1 MELTIAQRDVTG
13 KKVKALRKASLI
25 PAIVYG
31 RHLEKP
37 LMISCDKNAFIKIY
51 KAGGSSTAITLKG
64 ENMKE
69 LALVQDIQLDPIND
83 YVLHVDFHAVKAD
96 EKVTVSVPVI
106 LTGLAPIE
114 KLGEGRVQLVKDT
127 IEVEAFPQDL
137 PHDITIDISS
147 IATLN
152 DVIFVSDLVVS
163 SKVQILTDGEQA
175 VLTVVSLS
183 DEVEEETTGTEDAAA
198 TAVAAK
204 KEEEK
209 KAD

>member
-1 MELTIAQRDVTG
+1 MELTIAHRDITG
-13 KKVKALRKASLI
+13 KKVKALRKESLI

-37 LMISCDKNAFIKIY
+37 IMISCDKNAFIKIY

-69 LALVQDIQLDPIND
+69 LALVQDIQLDPISD
-83 YVLHVDFHAVKAD
+83 YVLHIDFHAVKAD
-96 EKVTVSVPVI
+96 EKVTVDVPVV

-114 KLGEGRVQLVKDT
+114 KLGEGRVQLVRDT

-137 PHDITIDISS
+137 PHDITIDIST
-147 IATLN
+147 IITLN
-152 DVIFVSDLVVS
+152 DVVFVSDLVVS
-163 SKVQILTDGEQA
+163 SKVEILTDGEQA
-175 VLTVVSLS
+175 VVTVVSLI
-183 DEVEEETTGTEDAAA
+183 EEEEEVIETEDAAA
-198 TAVAAK
+198 TAVADK

-209 KAD
+209 KAE

>member
-96 EKVTVSVPVI
+96 EKVTVEVPVV

-114 KLGEGRVQLVKDT
+114 KLGEGRVQLVRAT

>member
-1 MELTIAQRDVTG
+1 MELTIAHRDVTG

-37 LMISCDKNAFIKIY
+37 IMITCDKNAFIKIY

-96 EKVTVSVPVI
+96 EKVTVSVPVV

-114 KLGEGRVQLVKDT
+114 KLGEGKVQLVRDT

-147 IATLN
+147 ITTLN
-152 DVIFVSDLVVS
+152 DVVFVSDLVVG

-175 VLTVVSLS
+175 VLTVVALT
-183 DEVEEETTGTEDAAA
+183 DEAEEETTGTEDAAA
-198 TAVAAK
+198 TAVAAQ
-204 KEEEK
+204 KEAEK
-209 KAD
+209 KSD

>member
-1 MELTIAQRDVTG
+1 MELIIAHRDVTG
-13 KKVKALRKASLI
+13 KKVKALRKESLI

-37 LMISCDKNAFIKIY
+37 IMITCDKNAFIKIY

-83 YVLHVDFHAVKAD
+83 YVLHIDFHAVKAD

-114 KLGEGRVQLVKDT
+114 KLGEGRVQLVRDT

-137 PHDITIDISS
+137 PHDITIDIST
-147 IATLN
+147 ITTLN
-152 DVIFVSDLVVS
+152 DVVFVSDLVVS
-163 SKVQILTDGEQA
+163 NKVEILTDKEQA

-183 DEVEEETTGTEDAAA
+183 DEVE
-198 TAVAAK
+198 
-204 KEEEK
+204 
-209 KAD
+209 

>member
-1 MELTIAQRDVTG
+1 MELTIAHRDVTG
-13 KKVKALRKASLI
+13 KKVKALRQASLI

-37 LMISCDKNAFIKIY
+37 IMISCDKNAFIKIY

-96 EKVTVSVPVI
+96 EKVTVEVPVV

-114 KLGEGRVQLVKDT
+114 KLGEGRVQLVRAT

-147 IATLN
+147 ITTLN
-152 DVIFVSDLVVS
+152 DVVFVSDLVVS

-175 VLTVVSLS
+175 VLTVVSLA
-183 DEVEEETTGTEDAAA
+183 DEVEETTGTDDAAA
-198 TAVAAK
+198 TAVAAQ
-204 KEEEK
+204 KEAEK
-209 KAD
+209 KSD

>member
-96 EKVTVSVPVI
+96 EKVTVEVPVV

-114 KLGEGRVQLVKDT
+114 KLGEGRVQLVRDT

-175 VLTVVSLS
+175 VLTVVSLT
-183 DEVEEETTGTEDAAA
+183 DEVEEETTGTDDAAA

>member
-1 MELTIAQRDVTG
+1 MELIITPRDVTG
-13 KKVKALRKASLI
+13 KKVKALRKASII

-37 LMISCDKNAFIKIY
+37 IMISCDKNAFIKIY
-51 KAGGSSTAITLKG
+51 KAWGSSTAITLKG

-96 EKVTVSVPVI
+96 EKVTVEVPVI

-152 DVIFVSDLVVS
+152 DVIFVSDLSVS
-163 SKVQILTDGEQA
+163 NKVQILTDGEQA
-175 VLTVVSLS
+175 VVTVVSLT
-183 DEVEEETTGTEDAAA
+183 DEVEEEDTGSDDPAA
-198 TAVAAK
+198 TAVAAQ

-209 KAD
+209 KAE

>member
-1 MELTIAQRDVTG
+1 MELTIAHRDVTG

-37 LMISCDKNAFIKIY
+37 IMITCDKNAFIKIY

-96 EKVTVSVPVI
+96 EKVTVSVPVV

-114 KLGEGRVQLVKDT
+114 KLGEGKVQLVRDT

-137 PHDITIDISS
+137 PHDITIDISA

-152 DVIFVSDLVVS
+152 DVVFVSDLVVG

-175 VLTVVSLS
+175 VLTVVALT

-198 TAVAAK
+198 TAVAAQ
-204 KEEEK
+204 KEAEK
-209 KAD
+209 KSD

>member
-1 MELTIAQRDVTG
+1 
-13 KKVKALRKASLI
+13 
-25 PAIVYG
+25 
-31 RHLEKP
+31 
-37 LMISCDKNAFIKIY
+37 
-51 KAGGSSTAITLKG
+51 
-64 ENMKE
+64 MKE

-96 EKVTVSVPVI
+96 EKVTVEVPVI

-152 DVIFVSDLVVS
+152 DVIFVSDLSVS
-163 SKVQILTDGEQA
+163 NKVQILTDGEQA
-175 VLTVVSLS
+175 VVTVVSLT
-183 DEVEEETTGTEDAAA
+183 DEVEEDTGNDDPAA
-198 TAVAAK
+198 TAVAAQ

-209 KAD
+209 KAE

>member
-1 MELTIAQRDVTG
+1 MELTIAHRDITG
-13 KKVKALRKASLI
+13 KKVKALRKESLI

-37 LMISCDKNAFIKIY
+37 IMISCDKNAFIKIY

-69 LALVQDIQLDPIND
+69 LALVQDIQLDPISD
-83 YVLHVDFHAVKAD
+83 YVLHIDFHAVKAD
-96 EKVTVSVPVI
+96 EKVTVDVPVV

-114 KLGEGRVQLVKDT
+114 KLGEGRVQLVRDT

-137 PHDITIDISS
+137 PHDITIDIST
-147 IATLN
+147 IITLN
-152 DVIFVSDLVVS
+152 DVVFVSDLVVS
-163 SKVQILTDGEQA
+163 SKVEILTDGGQA
-175 VLTVVSLS
+175 VVTVVSLI
-183 DEVEEETTGTEDAAA
+183 EEEEEVIETEDAAA
-198 TAVAAK
+198 TAVADK

-209 KAD
+209 KAE

>member
-1 MELTIAQRDVTG
+1 MELTIAHRDVTG

-37 LMISCDKNAFIKIY
+37 IMITCDKNAFIKIY

-114 KLGEGRVQLVKDT
+114 KLGEGRVQLVRDT

-137 PHDITIDISS
+137 PHDITIDIST

-152 DVIFVSDLVVS
+152 DVIFVSDLVVGNN
-163 SKVQILTDGEQA
+163 VQILTDGEQA
-175 VLTVVSLS
+175 VVTVVSLT
-183 DEVEEETTGTEDAAA
+183 DEVEEESTGSDDAAA

-209 KAD
+209 KAE

>member
-1 MELTIAQRDVTG
+1 MELTIAHRDVTG

-31 RHLEKP
+31 KHLEKP

-69 LALVQDIQLDPIND
+69 LALVQDIQLDPISD

-96 EKVTVSVPVI
+96 EKVTVEVPVI

-114 KLGEGRVQLVKDT
+114 KLGEGRVQLVRDT

-137 PHDITIDISS
+137 PHDITIDISG
-147 IATLN
+147 ITTLN
-152 DVIFVSDLVVS
+152 DVVFVSDLVVS

-175 VLTVVSLS
+175 VLTVVSLT
-183 DEVEEETTGTEDAAA
+183 DEVEEETTGAEDAAA

-209 KAD
+209 KED

>member
-1 MELTIAQRDVTG
+1 MELTIAHRDITG
-13 KKVKALRKASLI
+13 KKVKVLRKESLI

-37 LMISCDKNAFIKIY
+37 IMISCDKNAFIKIY

-69 LALVQDIQLDPIND
+69 LALVQDIQLDPISD
-83 YVLHVDFHAVKAD
+83 YVLHIDFHAVKAD
-96 EKVTVSVPVI
+96 EKVTVDVPVV

-114 KLGEGRVQLVKDT
+114 KLGEGRVQLVRDT

-137 PHDITIDISS
+137 PHDITIDIST
-147 IATLN
+147 ITTLN
-152 DVIFVSDLVVS
+152 DVVFVSDLVVS
-163 SKVQILTDGEQA
+163 SKVEILTDGGQA
-175 VLTVVSLS
+175 VVTVVSLI
-183 DEVEEETTGTEDAAA
+183 EEEEEVIETEDAAA
-198 TAVAAK
+198 TAVADK

-209 KAD
+209 KAE

>member
-1 MELTIAQRDVTG
+1 MELTIAHRDVTG
-13 KKVKALRKASLI
+13 KKVKALRNEGLI

-37 LMISCDKNAFIKIY
+37 VMISCDKNAFIKIY

-64 ENMKE
+64 ESIKE

-96 EKVTVSVPVI
+96 EKVTVEVPVI

-137 PHDITIDISS
+137 PHDITIDISA

-163 SKVQILTDGEQA
+163 DKVQILTDGEQA
-175 VLTVVSLS
+175 VVTVVSLT
-183 DEVEEETTGTEDAAA
+183 DEVEEESTGSDDAAA

-209 KAD
+209 KAE